1 MELAPVR
8 FVLGVDLG
16 LLGVPR
22 AWGIRN
28 LQLLHTD
35 PVIRCCALLLITFLF
50 QTLSFDLPH
59 WADME
64 LAASLS
70 SIRFGSLG
78 TGVLRAWGIRNH
90 SFYVLTIVALCV
102 DHTLFFCQLLSCN
115 LPHDD
120 VFYFAVVQ
128 IHATVLLYNYYHRKQ
143 FPQLKFADPQR
154 FCMIASLT
162 AGEALLVYLK
172 QVHEHHDNGT
182 GGGLSVTDE
191 AVVDACNIA
200 EALDATKDS
209 PEMVMWPITKVAVL
223 LLNRTKMCLV
233 KHGSQTK
240 GVYSIFEKD
249 ITMSLGG
256 SHSSDVSVQE
266 SSNKSVALPSEPYVL
281 QQIAYSEAELKTGSY
296 YSHLQF
302 IIQELLSGTY
312 TVFHACTLSL
322 LFFPREMQPRGYRSM
337 S

>member
-1 MELAPVR
+1 M
-8 FVLGVDLG
+8 
-16 LLGVPR
+16 
-22 AWGIRN
+22 
-28 LQLLHTD
+28 
-35 PVIRCCALLLITFLF
+35 LI
-50 QTLSFDLPH
+50 
-59 WADME
+59 
-64 LAASLS
+64 
-70 SIRFGSLG
+70 
-78 TGVLRAWGIRNH
+78 
-90 SFYVLTIVALCV
+90 
-102 DHTLFFCQLLSCN
+102 TLFFCQLLSCN

-120 VFYFAVVQ
+120 VFYFVVVQ

-281 QQIAYSEAELKTGSY
+281 QQIAYSEAQLKTGSY

-312 TVFHACTLSL
+312 NVLHACTLSL